1 MLKKIIHRLLKH
13 RHPWRD
19 ISFNELSEL
28 YIASL
33 MRSASISMTGI
44 FVPIYLYR
52 LHYSI
57 TMVAVVFASYFTA
70 RVFLDTVTAF
80 TVARIG
86 PKHTMVIG
94 QFLQIA
100 SSALFLTLPWARWPL
115 WFVGCIWGSSASF
128 YFIPFHV
135 DFSKI
140 KHKVHG
146 GKELGFEQI
155 MEKIGLAIGPLMGG
169 LIATAVGERY
179 IFLFSIVVLL
189 AGLWPLFRTGEP
201 VRVQQKLRYSDLT
214 LDRVKGYILPYIG
227 LNIENTLCLMLWPLF
242 LAVVV
247 LPGSSVYAK
256 VGLLAS
262 VSVVASIATA
272 YMAGRRIDN
281 HQGRPLLRISAVVN
295 GLLHLCRPFVSIY
308 PVAFGA
314 NVLNEV
320 VTIGYRLP
328 FTKGFYDATDDL
340 PGYRIVFISS
350 METIGCCA
358 KATAWW
364 VLVMMS
370 TVLATKTFFICG
382 FTIASIASFLIT
394 TEKFKALGAKGA

>member
-1 MLKKIIHRLLKH
+1 MLKKAIHRLLQK

-19 ISFNELSEL
+19 ISFDELSEIYL
-28 YIASL
+28 ASL

-57 TMVAVVFASYFTA
+57 TAVASVFAFYFTA
-70 RVFLDTVTAF
+70 RVCLDLITAH

-100 SSALFLTLPWARWPL
+100 SSAIFLTLPWAHWPL
-115 WFVGCIWGSSASF
+115 WFVGAVWGSSASF

-140 KHKVHG
+140 KHRNHG
-146 GKELGFEQI
+146 GKELGYEQI
-155 MEKIGLAIGPLMGG
+155 MEKVGFAIGPIVGG
-169 LIATAVGERY
+169 IVATVFGAKY
-179 IFLFSIVVLL
+179 IFLFSIVVLI

-201 VRVQQKLRYSDLT
+201 VRIRQQLNYRDLKYSRIKSYL
-214 LDRVKGYILPYIG
+214 LPYIG
-227 LNIENTLCLMLWPLF
+227 LNIENTLCLMLWPLY
-242 LAVVV
+242 LAVIV

-256 VGLLAS
+256 AGAIAS
-262 VSVVASIATA
+262 ISVVASIITA
-272 YMAGRRIDN
+272 YVGGKKIDN
-281 HQGRPLLRISAVVN
+281 HQGRPLLRVSAVMN
-295 GLLHLCRPFVSIY
+295 GILHLFRPFVQTY
-308 PVAFGA
+308 LMAFGV
-314 NVLNEV
+314 NIVNET

-328 FTKGFYDATDDL
+328 FTKGFYDAADDL

-364 VLVMMS
+364 VLVMLS
-370 TVLATKTFFICG
+370 TMLPNRLFFICG
-382 FTIASIASFLIT
+382 FAIAAFASFLIA
-394 TEKFKALGAKGA
+394 TEKFRALDPKGA